1 MKLINSKLFS
11 STFSYIYLCAYG
23 KKSFF
28 FYNQAGKRNQTT
40 TTKTGQRV
48 VTPLVTLRF
57 LNKMINGVLVSERKF
72 EERVKVFFVNYSFGE
87 FSSLKITTQYLLY
100 T

>member
-1 MKLINSKLFS
+1 MAQKKKLF
-11 STFSYIYLCAYG
+11 
-23 KKSFF
+23 
-28 FYNQAGKRNQTT
+28 FYSQAGKRNQTT

-72 EERVKVFFVNYSFGE
+72 EERVKVFFFQL
-87 FSSLKITTQYLLY
+87 FFW
-100 T
+100 